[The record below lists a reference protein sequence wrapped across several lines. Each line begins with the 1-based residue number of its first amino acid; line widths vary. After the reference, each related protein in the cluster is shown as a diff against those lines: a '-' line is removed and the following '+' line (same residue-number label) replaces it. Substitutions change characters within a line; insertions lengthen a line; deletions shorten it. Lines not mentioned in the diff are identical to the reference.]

1 MRAVS
6 EAVDLSLREP
16 LDALDTLGPLL
27 PEAAAAVAGAL
38 ALPWHGR
45 VLALVSA
52 YLPLLLM
59 ALLALGTWWL
69 VRNTPLAPQPKP
81 ALPPRHE
88 ADYTMR
94 GFTVQRFAPGGPLRA
109 QIDGDVLRHYG
120 DTDTTEIDAPRVT
133 AHALDGRVTRASAK
147 RALANGDA
155 SEVQLLG
162 DARVTSEA
170 AVAGEPPLQFRG
182 EFLHAFLR
190 TEQLRSHLPATLTR
204 GATEIRGDA
213 LHYDNLARVVQ
224 LDGRVRAR
232 FAGAAGATGRGM
244 RPAGAPAVVLP
255 APAAAHAAR

>member
-1 MRAVS
+1 MTDAFDP
-6 EAVDLSLREP
+6 ALREP

-27 PEAAAAVAGAL
+27 PESGAAVAGAPK
-38 ALPWHGR
+38 LPWHGR
-45 VLALVSA
+45 LLAHVSA

-69 VRNTPLAPQPKP
+69 VRNTPTAPQPKP

-94 GFTVQRFAPGGPLRA
+94 GFTLQRFAPEGPLRA

-133 AHALDGRVTRASAK
+133 AHGLDGRVTRASAK

-162 DARVTSEA
+162 DARVTSQA
-170 AVAGEPPLQFRG
+170 AAGEPPLQFRG

-190 TEQLRSHLPATLTR
+190 TEQLRSHLPATLTQ

-213 LHYDNLARVVQ
+213 LHYDNVARIVQ

-232 FAGAAGATGRGM
+232 FAGAAGRGA
-244 RPAGAPAVVLP
+244 RPVDAQAAV
-255 APAAAHAAR
+255 HAAR

>member
-6 EAVDLSLREP
+6 EAPDLSLREP

-27 PEAAAAVAGAL
+27 PEAGAAVAGAP

-45 VLALVSA
+45 VLAHVSA

-59 ALLALGTWWL
+59 TLLALGTWWL
-69 VRNTPLAPQPKP
+69 VRNTPTAPQPKP
-81 ALPPRHE
+81 VLPPRHE

-94 GFTVQRFAPGGPLRA
+94 GFTVQRFARGGPLRA
-109 QIDGDVLRHYG
+109 QIDGDELRHYG

-133 AHALDGRVTRASAK
+133 AHALDGRITRSSAR

-170 AVAGEPPLQFRG
+170 AVAGGAPLQFRG

-190 TEQLRSHLPATLTR
+190 TEQLRSHLPSTLTH
-204 GATEIRGDA
+204 GATEIRADA
-213 LHYDNLARVVQ
+213 LHYDNLTRVVQ

-232 FAGAAGATGRGM
+232 FAGAAGATGRG
-244 RPAGAPAVVLP
+244 
-255 APAAAHAAR
+255 APAAPARAAR